1 SHFPLATSPPLPD
14 PAEGRG
20 VGSGAGRGGGG
31 GSVGVGAAGW
41 EDQIDP
47 HVHIS
52 SIFWTCTG
60 VSRSTRPLCSST

>member
-14 PAEGRG
+14 LAEGRG

-41 EDQIDP
+41 EIDP